1 MSEQT
6 PQKTNFFP
14 TQQVPSFYRDD
25 EIDLLD
31 LFKALWRGKWVV
43 LITTALFAIGA
54 VAFAFNQPNIYQ
66 AQASFVFN
74 NNIYGLEEA
83 EKPVVSPNILTGN
96 LIKGM
101 IASQVEVDESLLRG
115 VGIAFDKREQL
126 ITVSKTSASPDE
138 AFQSV
143 ELVYHSL
150 NAILKQ
156 VVLAGVLSAV
166 DSAASLKN
174 VQVSGKVQESVA
186 EIYAQQLYKKAVL
199 ENPSSELIQVVNPPV
214 KPTSHIK
221 PKRALISVLGT
232 LLGGMFGVAM
242 VLIRFAFRKDQE

>member
-1 MSEQT
+1 MSEQNL
-6 PQKTNFFP
+6 QKTNSFP
-14 TQQVPSFYRDD
+14 AQQVPDFYRDD

-31 LFKALWRGKWVV
+31 LFKALWQGKWVV

-54 VAFAFNQPNIYQ
+54 AVFAFSQPNIYQ
-66 AQASFVFN
+66 AQASFVLN
-74 NNIYGLEEA
+74 NNIYGLE
-83 EKPVVSPNILTGN
+83 SPGNPGLSPSILTGS
-96 LIKGM
+96 LIKGV
-101 IASQVEVDESLLRG
+101 IASQIDADESLLHG

-143 ELVYHSL
+143 ELVYQNL

-156 VVLAGVLSAV
+156 VMLAGVSSAV
-166 DSAASLKN
+166 DSAASLEN
-174 VQVSGKVQESVA
+174 AHVSGKVQESVA

-199 ENPSSELIQVVNPPV
+199 ENPSSELIQVVSPPV

-221 PKRALISVLGT
+221 PKRALICVLGT
-232 LLGGMFGVAM
+232 LLGGMLGVAM
-242 VLIRFAFRKDQE
+242 VLIRFAFRQEE